1 MRDIIRSVEA
11 EYTRYKALAEGAM
24 AQLEDADVNERG
36 PNAGNSIA
44 MIVWHVSGNLASRFT
59 DFLTSD
65 GEKPWRHREE
75 EFAARVVTRDE
86 LMEKWQHGWRVVLDT
101 LSDLTDDRLSDTVTI
116 RDQPLAVHEALH
128 RSLAHASYH
137 VGQIVLVA
145 KTMRG
150 NDWRYLSI
158 PPGGSAAYNQNPALD
173 RPTQHA
179 AELNRADDGE

>member
-65 GEKPWRHREE
+65 GEKPWRTIGRPLG
-75 EFAARVVTRDE
+75 RVTPQEYSSTHGSLRDTRT
-86 LMEKWQHGWRVVLDT
+86 RT
-101 LSDLTDDRLSDTVTI
+101 
-116 RDQPLAVHEALH
+116 
-128 RSLAHASYH
+128 
-137 VGQIVLVA
+137 
-145 KTMRG
+145 
-150 NDWRYLSI
+150 
-158 PPGGSAAYNQNPALD
+158 LD
-173 RPTQHA
+173 RRCESWVTSRPTV
-179 AELNRADDGE
+179 LSTSSGRRP